1 MNRQSP
7 PFSTIHGYSYHLLT
21 LGCPKNEVDSD
32 LLETRLAAAGWRRA
46 SHPRE
51 ACVLIVNTCSFI
63 AAALEEAV
71 EEVLELADLKAETGA
86 RLVVAGC
93 MVARYGVAVL
103 EELLPEVDV
112 FLPFEGYRKVAE
124 ILEGCVAGCPGERKE
139 AALPEREAEGGNG
152 IAARVGEGEDVPC
165 PGLTPYRGR
174 RFSST
179 LERGFVYIKI
189 AEGCSRRCTFCT
201 IPAIRGRLR
210 SRTVEDIR
218 DEALFF
224 ASRGAR
230 EMVLVAQDTTRYGR
244 DIYGRPCLRR
254 LLEELAALEG
264 DFRIRVMYMH
274 PEGLDGQVM
283 RAMRDPRV
291 CSYLDLPFQHADAGV
306 LRAMGRRG
314 DARSHLELLER
325 AREQLGEVAVRA
337 TLLVGFPGE
346 SREAYARLRRFVQ
359 EARFDWLALFGYS
372 HEEGTPAF
380 SLPVTVRRGTVLSR
394 IAELTEIQEE
404 IMREKASELA
414 GRELDVLVEGKSAE
428 APGFWEG
435 RSWREAPEVDG
446 VIFIRD
452 APGLEP
458 GTCRK
463 VRIISTEGIDLH
475 GVVAGEAG

>member
-1 MNRQSP
+1 MNRQNP
-7 PFSTIHGYSYHLLT
+7 PFSAVHGLSYHLLT

-51 ACVLIVNTCSFI
+51 ASVLMVNTCSFI
-63 AAALEEAV
+63 ASALEETV

-112 FLPFEGYRKVAE
+112 FLPFEGYLKVAE
-124 ILEGCVAGCPGERKE
+124 ILQRCVAGDLGGEME
-139 AALPEREAEGGNG
+139 DALPEWEAAGGRG
-152 IAARVGEGEDVPC
+152 VPARAGEGEDVPC
-165 PGLTPYRGR
+165 PGLTPYRR
-174 RFSST
+174 ISST

-230 EMVLVAQDTTRYGR
+230 EMVLVAQDTTGYGR
-244 DIYGRPCLRR
+244 DIYGMPRLHR

-291 CSYLDLPFQHADAGV
+291 CSYLDLPFQHADEGV

-314 DARSHLELLER
+314 DARSYLELLER
-325 AREQLGEVAVRA
+325 ARERLGEVAVRA
-337 TLLVGFPGE
+337 TLMVGFPGE
-346 SREAYARLRRFVQ
+346 SREAYARLRRFVR

-372 HEEGTPAF
+372 REEGTPAF
-380 SLPVTVRRGTVLSR
+380 SLPVSVRKETVRSR

-404 IMREKASELA
+404 IMREKASGLV
-414 GRELDVLVEGKSAE
+414 GRELDVLVEGKSPE

-452 APGLEP
+452 APGVQP

-463 VRIISTEGIDLH
+463 VRIVSTEGIDLH
-475 GVVAGEAG
+475 GVVAGEKG